1 MIKRFLIGIA
11 VLIAISSIIA
21 IEYRLIMHNIKPY
34 YDENGTLYLDVF
46 GNVDTY
52 YAEPIE

>member
-21 IEYRLIMHNIKPY
+21 IEYRLSMHNIKPY
-34 YDENGTLYLDVF
+34 NDENGTLYLDVF